1 MSGADT
7 DLRRGVRWA
16 GECFLTA
23 HVIAWV
29 RADYLQFRREEVRRQ
44 RPTGIARG
52 EEHGGCRESGA
63 AFSMVA
69 QVRGL
74 LKGGLVEGL
83 LPRGGLNVRGLWPA
97 GQPLTWL
104 NPMTPSHSEE

>member
-1 MSGADT
+1 MCRERTLTSGEACAGPVSVF
-7 DLRRGVRWA
+7 LRHV
-16 GECFLTA
+16 
-23 HVIAWV
+23 VIAWV

-83 LPRGGLNVRGLWPA
+83 LPRGVSMFGASGLRDS
-97 GQPLTWL
+97 
-104 NPMTPSHSEE
+104 PSPG